1 LNLTKHIPNTLTCLN
16 LISGMA
22 GIYYVLDGHVLFGAY
37 FILIAAFFDFF
48 DGFAARMLKVSSDI
62 GKELDSLADLVTFGV
77 LPSFI
82 IFRMMM
88 DINSEGYLPFITFLI
103 GVLSAVRLAKFNVD
117 TRQTE
122 RFIGLP
128 TPANALLLST
138 LPFLALHFNW
148 VADLLLNIYFL
159 AVLSVIMSLLLVAE
173 IPYSPEIQ
181 EFWNERQYVQIL
193 GTAYSRCFYYLV
205 GPGGYTFGNNFLHC
219 PLGSRKC
226 RPEKCRSV
234 NSDIA

>member
-1 LNLTKHIPNTLTCLN
+1 MNLTKHIPNTLTCLN

-88 DINSEGYLPFITFLI
+88 DINSEGFLPFITFLI

-117 TRQTE
+117 IRQTE

-148 VADLLLNIYFL
+148 VADLLVNIYFL
-159 AVLSVIMSLLLVAE
+159 AALSVIMSLLLVAE
-173 IPYSPEIQ
+173 LPLIALK
-181 EFWNERQYVQIL
+181 FKNFGVKDNMFR
-193 GTAYSRCFYYLV
+193 YLV
-205 GPGGYTFGNNFLHC
+205 LLIAVVSIIWLGLGGI
-219 PLGSRKC
+219 PLVIISYIAL
-226 RPEKCRSV
+226 SV
-234 NSDIA
+234 IESAVLKNAEP

>member
-1 LNLTKHIPNTLTCLN
+1 
-16 LISGMA
+16 MA
-22 GIYYVLDGHVLFGAY
+22 GIYFVLGGNVLYGAY

-82 IFRMMM
+82 VFRMMM
-88 DINSEGYLPFITFLI
+88 DIDSEGYLPFITFLI

-117 TRQTE
+117 TRQSE

-138 LPFLALHFNW
+138 LPFLALQFDW
-148 VADLLLNIYFL
+148 MAALLLNIYFL
-159 AVLSVIMSLLLVAE
+159 AGLSVVMSLLLVAE
-173 IPYSPEIQ
+173 LPLIALKFKSFGIKDNM
-181 EFWNERQYVQIL
+181 FR
-193 GTAYSRCFYYLV
+193 YLV
-205 GPGGYTFGNNFLHC
+205 LLIAVVSIIWLGLGGI
-219 PLGSRKC
+219 PLVIISYIAL
-226 RPEKCRSV
+226 SV
-234 NSDIA
+234 VESAVLKNAEA